1 MTIGKL
7 TTNVD
12 TWTVQ
17 AVVASGWLTRLY
29 RSLGDDRQAAL
40 AIQVGKPGMERLSR
54 LGLESRLPAQLEGFL
69 RQHPDETRAEEAA
82 WTLLVEA
89 YGGISAFIAVT
100 DSTDGR
106 AAPGLRGTRTAT
118 NGAFRKAIQGFHTA
132 FPEEIV
138 GPAVTTATRKA
149 YAQCADA
156 FLADVDEE
164 DPGKLSELRASL
176 EVCVAETIVTLF
188 AGAR

>member
-12 TWTVQ
+12 AWTVQ
-17 AVVASGWLTRLY
+17 AVVASAWLTRLY

-69 RQHPDETRAEEAA
+69 RQHPDETQAEEAA
-82 WTLLVEA
+82 WSLLVEA

-100 DSTDGR
+100 DATDGR
-106 AAPGLRGTRTAT
+106 AAHGLRGTRTAT
-118 NGAFRKAIQGFHTA
+118 NGAFRKALQGFRTA
-132 FPEEIV
+132 FPDEV
-138 GPAVTTATRKA
+138 GDLAVTTATHKA
-149 YAQCADA
+149 CAQCANA

-176 EVCVAETIVTLF
+176 EVCVGETIATLV
-188 AGAR
+188 AGVG